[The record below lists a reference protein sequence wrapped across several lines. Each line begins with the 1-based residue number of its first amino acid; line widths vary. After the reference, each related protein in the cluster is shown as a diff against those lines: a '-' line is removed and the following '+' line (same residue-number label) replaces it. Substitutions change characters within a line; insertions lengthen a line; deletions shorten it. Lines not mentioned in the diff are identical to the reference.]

1 MTCYEINTA
10 NTTYYARVL
19 PGRYAHDWLL
29 AAAHPEDRATV
40 TVYGGRFGVIE
51 AMELPTRGCV
61 IQGESGGRRV
71 RTSPVLSVRRISTRR
86 FAEVA

>member
-1 MTCYEINTA
+1 MKCYEIKTQ

-19 PGRYAHDWLL
+19 PGRFAHDPLL
-29 AAAHPEDRATV
+29 AAAHPLERATV

-61 IQGESGGRRV
+61 IQGESSGRRV
-71 RTSPVLSVRRISTRR
+71 RTSPVLSVRRISKER
-86 FAEVA
+86 FLQVA

>member
-1 MTCYEINTA
+1 MKCYEIKTT

-19 PGRYAHDWLL
+19 PGRYANDALL

-51 AMELPTRGCV
+51 AHELPACGGV
-61 IQGESGGRRV
+61 ISGESGGRRV
-71 RTSPVLSVRRISTRR
+71 RTSSVVSVRRISKQR
-86 FAEVA
+86 FLEAP